1 MLRAQ
6 MPFKIEKSS
15 SEDGVLLRLFGR
27 LRAEDLEELKKEVGS
42 THPQVNFDLQDVTL
56 VDLEIVRFLLACE
69 TSGIN
74 LVRCPLYV
82 REWIRREK
90 ERQN

>member
-1 MLRAQ
+1 

-27 LRAEDLEELKKEVGS
+27 LQSDDVEELRKEVASIRPQVTFDLE
-42 THPQVNFDLQDVTL
+42 DVAL
-56 VDLEIVRFLLACE
+56 VDVEVVRFLLACE
-69 TSGIN
+69 MSGVS
-74 LVRCPLYV
+74 LVRCSSYV

-90 ERQN
+90 ESQT